1 MGCPRVGAS
10 LVSRRHPADA
20 DPTQRPDQ
28 RGAQSRQIGARIRPH
43 MSRRG
48 RVSRAR
54 EGAAGTMSQSRMRG
68 LGRGLEA
75 LIPMS
80 RDGGALVPQ
89 MIAVDQIRPSHQQV
103 RTRFDAE
110 PLGELAE
117 SIRLHGV
124 LQPLL
129 VRRLPDGYELI
140 AGERRWRAAR
150 LAGLTS
156 VPAVVRSD
164 AGNDEQL
171 VLGLIENL
179 QREDLDPV
187 EEAHGLRR
195 LTEEFGLTH
204 DEVAQRIGKHRVS
217 VSQSLRLLNGCSA
230 IQSSVAAGVISAG
243 HARALIALESQGAQE
258 HGLKVV
264 VARHLS
270 VRQAENW
277 VRTYKPRRRRPTDA
291 SAELRALA
299 AALETKLGVPTKIA
313 GSMNRGQLEIRYSS
327 REELE
332 RVCAKLVK

>member
-1 MGCPRVGAS
+1 
-10 LVSRRHPADA
+10 
-20 DPTQRPDQ
+20 
-28 RGAQSRQIGARIRPH
+28 
-43 MSRRG
+43 
-48 RVSRAR
+48 
-54 EGAAGTMSQSRMRG
+54 MRG

-80 RDGGALVPQ
+80 REGEALVPQ

-129 VRRLPDGYELI
+129 VRRLHDGYELI

-150 LAGLTS
+150 LAGLTA
-156 VPAVVRSD
+156 VPAVVRND
-164 AGNDEQL
+164 ASNDEQL

-179 QREDLDPV
+179 QRSDLDPI
-187 EEAHGLRR
+187 EEARGLRR

-204 DEVAQRIGKHRVS
+204 EEVARRIGKHRVS
-217 VSQSLRLLNGCSA
+217 VTQSLRLLSGCPAVQSA
-230 IQSSVAAGVISAG
+230 VGAGVITAG
-243 HARALIALESQGAQE
+243 HARALVALDGHAAQE

-264 VARHLS
+264 IARHLS

-277 VRTYKPRRRRPTDA
+277 VRTYRPRKKQRVDST
-291 SAELRALA
+291 AELRAIA
-299 AALETKLGVPTKIA
+299 ADIESKVGLPIKLS
-313 GSMNRGQLEIRYSS
+313 GSLNRGKIELRYSS

-332 RVCAKLVK
+332 RVCAKLLS

>member
-1 MGCPRVGAS
+1 MK
-10 LVSRRHPADA
+10 
-20 DPTQRPDQ
+20 Q
-28 RGAQSRQIGARIRPH
+28 
-43 MSRRG
+43 
-48 RVSRAR
+48 
-54 EGAAGTMSQSRMRG
+54 RMRG
-68 LGRGLEA
+68 LGRGLDA

-80 RDGGALVPQ
+80 REGDAMVPQ

-117 SIRLHGV
+117 SIRAHGV

-129 VRRLPDGYELI
+129 VRRLTDGYELI

-150 LAGLTS
+150 LAGLVA

-164 AGNDEQL
+164 TGNDSQL

-179 QREDLDPV
+179 QRSDLDPI
-187 EEAHGLRR
+187 EEAGGLKR

-217 VSQSLRLLNGCSA
+217 VSQSLRLLNGCAA
-230 IQSSVAAGVISAG
+230 IQSSVASGVISAG
-243 HARALIALESQGAQE
+243 HARALIALESQAAQE

-264 VARHLS
+264 VARRLS
-270 VRQAENW
+270 VRQTENW
-277 VRTYKPRRRRPTDA
+277 VRTYKPRRRPKTDA

-299 AALETKLGVPTKIA
+299 GDVETRLGIPAKIT
-313 GSMNRGQLEIRYSS
+313 GSMNRGKVELKYSS

-332 RVCAKLVK
+332 RVCAKLVQ

>member
-1 MGCPRVGAS
+1 
-10 LVSRRHPADA
+10 
-20 DPTQRPDQ
+20 
-28 RGAQSRQIGARIRPH
+28 
-43 MSRRG
+43 
-48 RVSRAR
+48 
-54 EGAAGTMSQSRMRG
+54 MSQPRIRG

-80 RDGGALVPQ
+80 REGDALVPQ

-156 VPAVVRSD
+156 VPAVVRGD

-179 QREDLDPV
+179 QRADLDPI
-187 EEAHGLRR
+187 EEARGLRR
-195 LTEEFGLTH
+195 LTEDFGLTH
-204 DEVAQRIGKHRVS
+204 EEVAQRIGKHRVS
-217 VSQSLRLLNGCSA
+217 VTQSLRLLAGCPAVQSA
-230 IQSSVAAGVISAG
+230 VGGGVITAG
-243 HARALIALESQGAQE
+243 HARALVALDGQAAQE

-264 VARHLS
+264 IARHLS
-270 VRQAENW
+270 VRQTENW
-277 VRTYKPRRRRPTDA
+277 VRTYRPRRRPGID
-291 SAELRALA
+291 SNAELRAIAAGIETSLA
-299 AALETKLGVPTKIA
+299 LPIRLT
-313 GSMNRGQLEIRYSS
+313 GSLNRGKIELRYSS

-332 RVCAKLVK
+332 RVCAKLLS

>member
-1 MGCPRVGAS
+1 
-10 LVSRRHPADA
+10 
-20 DPTQRPDQ
+20 
-28 RGAQSRQIGARIRPH
+28 
-43 MSRRG
+43 
-48 RVSRAR
+48 
-54 EGAAGTMSQSRMRG
+54 MSQPRLRG

-80 RDGGALVPQ
+80 REGDALVPQ

-129 VRRLPDGYELI
+129 VRRLADGYELI

-150 LAGLTS
+150 LAGLTA

-179 QREDLDPV
+179 QRTDLDPI
-187 EEAHGLRR
+187 EEARGLRR

-204 DEVAQRIGKHRVS
+204 EEVAQKIGKHRVS
-217 VSQSLRLLNGCSA
+217 VTQSLRLLAACPA
-230 IQSSVAAGVISAG
+230 IQSAVAAGVVSAG
-243 HARALIALESQGAQE
+243 HARALVALDGQGAQE

-264 VARHLS
+264 IARHLS

-277 VRTYKPRRRRPTDA
+277 VRTYKPRRKQRVDST
-291 SAELRALA
+291 AELRALGA
-299 AALETKLGVPTKIA
+299 GIESKLGLPMKLT
-313 GSMNRGQLEIRYSS
+313 GSLNRGKIELRYSS
-327 REELE
+327 HEELE
-332 RVCAKLVK
+332 RVCAKLLS